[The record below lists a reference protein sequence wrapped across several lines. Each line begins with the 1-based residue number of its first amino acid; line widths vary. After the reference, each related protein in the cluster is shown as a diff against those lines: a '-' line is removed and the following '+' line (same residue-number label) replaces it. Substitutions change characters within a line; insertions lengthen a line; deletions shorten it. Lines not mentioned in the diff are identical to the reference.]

1 MLPGRGTAE
10 GVAKSPEGQAISH
23 TLSKREAL
31 SATVRMAIS
40 RSNRAERSLRG
51 VVLVETTD
59 CSLAAKGRTAAILN
73 GLIAI
78 CKRLHIDPFAWNVLA
93 RSATTETTAKP
104 KRCFPANRRPSP
116 ERTRRTAP
124 GQNGRQHVPL
134 RLFGAVMAV
143 CLGISAQSGV
153 TIQQVKEFIH
163 SAVKEKQPDKQV
175 AAALRTLKLSERLDE
190 RTVEELQG
198 EGAGPKTVA
207 ALKELAARSAEQL
220 PQYPR
225 HRNPST

>member
-78 CKRLHIDPFAWNVLA
+78 CKRLPIDLFAWNVLV

-104 KRCFPANRRPSP
+104 KQCFPANRRPSP
-116 ERTRRTAP
+116 ERARRTAP

-153 TIQQVKEFIH
+153 TIQ
-163 SAVKEKQPDKQV
+163 QV

>member
-1 MLPGRGTAE
+1 
-10 GVAKSPEGQAISH
+10 
-23 TLSKREAL
+23 
-31 SATVRMAIS
+31 
-40 RSNRAERSLRG
+40 
-51 VVLVETTD
+51 
-59 CSLAAKGRTAAILN
+59 
-73 GLIAI
+73 
-78 CKRLHIDPFAWNVLA
+78 
-93 RSATTETTAKP
+93 
-104 KRCFPANRRPSP
+104 
-116 ERTRRTAP
+116 
-124 GQNGRQHVPL
+124 
-134 RLFGAVMAV
+134 MAV